1 MASTPRG
8 FGSKSAAASKRLA
21 ARRSRRVVFGTILL
35 LAAGM
40 GAVAAGVSFFGRRPA
55 AEVTGTVDSCPAR
68 LGNRQTLDQ
77 CVSACLSCDHGTVV
91 TCTTACRL
99 KSAN

>member
-8 FGSKSAAASKRLA
+8 FGSKRAA
-21 ARRSRRVVFGTILL
+21 ARRPRRGVVFGTVLL
-35 LAAGM
+35 LVAGV
-40 GAVAAGVSFFGRRPA
+40 GAVVAGVALFGRRPA
-55 AEVTGTVDSCPAR
+55 AEVTGTVNSCPAR
-68 LGNRQTLDQ
+68 PGNPKTLDQ

-99 KSAN
+99 KSPN